1 MIKVKDSVPSIYYEE
16 SRDFQVFGNS
26 FEAVFNYLKTN
37 VDLINE
43 NPLDRRSSY
52 LVIKLITK
60 TLGFESKHEYDMDDL
75 RTLCSIF
82 VDCIKNKGTLNSINK
97 AISGLLNSQH
107 ITSEFKVIQDG
118 NDLMIYLPKNIR
130 DTVLLDDIFDYI
142 LPAGITY
149 NFSFGTYALE
159 NKIDTEMSADDY
171 VVVKEMK
178 NANLG
183 TTVYSPNTP
192 HENKTTPE
200 DLENYTSET
209 KLSQTFTGTVAD
221 KGDNNE

>member
-43 NPLDRRSSY
+43 NPLDRRSSH

-82 VDCIKNKGTLNSINK
+82 VECIKNKGTLNSINK

-107 ITSEFKVIQDG
+107 IASEFKIIQNG
-118 NDLMIYLPKNIR
+118 SDLMIYLPNNIR

-159 NKIDTEMSADDY
+159 NKLSTEISAQDS
-171 VVVKEMK
+171 VVVKEMQ
-178 NANLG
+178 NTNLG
-183 TTVYSPNTP
+183 TVVNLPNSP
-192 HENKTTPE
+192 HKNKTKPE
-200 DLENYTSET
+200 DLKEYTSGT
-209 KLSQTFTGTVAD
+209 TLSQTFTGTIAD
-221 KGDNNE
+221 IGESNE